1 VRFAFH
7 ADTLAVTQ
15 TAGNG
20 TTLELVSRVAG
31 LDSSWGVPA
40 TQTSAGALNYL
51 GQMVAAQAQSQA
63 YADGFALV
71 AIVFWVGILPALW
84 MRAKH

>member
-1 VRFAFH
+1 
-7 ADTLAVTQ
+7 
-15 TAGNG
+15 
-20 TTLELVSRVAG
+20 
-31 LDSSWGVPA
+31 
-40 TQTSAGALNYL
+40 
-51 GQMVAAQAQSQA
+51 MVAAQAQSQA